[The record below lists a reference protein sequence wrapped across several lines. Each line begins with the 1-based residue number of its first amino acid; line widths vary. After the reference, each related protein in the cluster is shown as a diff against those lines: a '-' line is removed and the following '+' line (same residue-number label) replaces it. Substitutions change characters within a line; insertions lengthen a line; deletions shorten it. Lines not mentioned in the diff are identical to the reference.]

1 LILVDVEVIK
11 LETVLITYKNFKDF
25 ADQIF
30 HSAIRSTHFLF
41 PVTSTSIEA
50 KFSYPKNEGTMLP
63 WNIILGHVKAQK
75 AIFDRHPLSEPKNLH
90 RHFIICII
98 HLILLV

>member
-1 LILVDVEVIK
+1 LILVDVEVIT
-11 LETVLITYKNFKDF
+11 LETMLITHEDFKDF

-30 HSAIRSTHFLF
+30 HPAIRSTQFPF

-50 KFSYPKNEGTMLP
+50 KFSYPKNEDTVFP

-75 AIFDRHPLSEPKNLH
+75 ANI
-90 RHFIICII
+90 
-98 HLILLV
+98 

>member
-1 LILVDVEVIK
+1 VVGVEVIK
-11 LETVLITYKNFKDF
+11 LETVLITYEDFKDF

-30 HSAIRSTHFLF
+30 HPTIRSTQFPF

-50 KFSYPKNEGTMLP
+50 KFSYPKYEDMMFP

-75 AIFDRHPLSEPKNLH
+75 ANI
-90 RHFIICII
+90 
-98 HLILLV
+98 